1 MRSGEIMVGF
11 EVAAVLLA
19 GTVVAAYFERASLK
33 ADVKTAEAKVLS
45 VANKLI
51 NELLTKETVIR
62 TKISADVAKVIA
74 DAKAE
79 AARVTAF
86 VKNAATGAETPL
98 EAVIEKIEADL
109 KKVL

>member
-1 MRSGEIMVGF
+1 MVGF
-11 EVAAVLLA
+11 EVVAVLLA
-19 GTVVAAYFERASLK
+19 ATVVAAYFERASLK

-79 AARVTAF
+79 AEKVIADA
-86 VKNAATGAETPL
+86 KGAE
-98 EAVIEKIEADL
+98 EKIASVMQKAVIEKIEADL